1 MVSCARATR
10 HTGLIERLHC
20 GRCSSTRARLRPIG
34 LPSEVEYEQAWREH
48 HKFQLSFPA
57 QPGGCLAPPVM
68 FAKREGIPWVWSMS
82 ELGRII

>member
-34 LPSEVEYEQAWREH
+34 LPSEVRGTS
-48 HKFQLSFPA
+48 K
-57 QPGGCLAPPVM
+57 
-68 FAKREGIPWVWSMS
+68 
-82 ELGRII
+82 LGRSIYKAVLLRFGITQVGG